1 MLKKSNFETEV
12 LSGERKL
19 GRHLFSISKNKD
31 YSANLRNHLAFLVD
45 CAGEDGFASKLDFY
59 IIRTENL
66 KPTKANTILSLTNI
80 PIIPPIFDP
89 SPYTGNRERN
99 YTKFARELKTLP
111 SENANDRDL
120 ENKLAEKIQ
129 TLYEGLD
136 PEQREI
142 NINCT
147 ADLIMSYIL
156 GEVAKRYSIAKEN
169 KEIAVMEQLKSLKF
183 IQAEGFDLDMFDLV
197 LRTPGG
203 LKNRNGEKCLSFVE
217 DGRTVTLYPTDEE
230 IADYK
235 FNQHMRDQCF
245 DAGRFYVQKF
255 SRDLDIG
262 KNNNTTFSSDYPKEP
277 IT

>member
-1 MLKKSNFETEV
+1 MLKNLKSKTEV
-12 LSGERKL
+12 LAGERKL

-31 YSANLRNHLAFLVD
+31 YSANLRSHLAFLVD

-59 IIRTENL
+59 IIKTENL

-89 SPYTGNRERN
+89 SPYTGNREHN
-99 YTKFARELKTLP
+99 YTNFARELKTLP
-111 SENANDRDL
+111 AENANDRDL

-129 TLYEGLD
+129 SMYERLN

-169 KEIAVMEQLKSLKF
+169 NEIAIMEQLKSLKF
-183 IQAEGFDLDMFDLV
+183 IQSEGFDLDMFDLV

-203 LKNRNGEKCLSFVE
+203 FKDRNGEKCLSFVE
-217 DGRTVTLYPTDEE
+217 NGRTVTLYPTNEE

-262 KNNNTTFSSDYPKEP
+262 KNNSTHSSVYPEGP
-277 IT
+277 IK